1 MTHPVWRGAKATMTA
16 GYDIIFMYPTGER
29 DHKSM
34 IRHHFMEA
42 FSHLQDAVMQYEE
55 AQQTTTASK

>member
-1 MTHPVWRGAKATMTA
+1 MTA